1 MKTKNKVQ
9 RFFFGYENPTNLYEQ
24 CPFFAWLVISALVLY
39 GIWGSIVVF
48 NIGK

>member
-1 MKTKNKVQ
+1 MKSKMK
-9 RFFFGYENPTNLYEQ
+9 RFFLGYENPVNLYEQ
-24 CPFFAWLVISALVLY
+24 CPFFAWLIIGSLAMY